1 MPSGENHIIEKMGNP
16 NCTKEEKKLKGKRK
30 CMKLIFKSMQI
41 VGWGRVIN
49 TYISSTF
56 TYYIKIKYQDI

>member
-1 MPSGENHIIEKMGNP
+1 MPSGENHIIEKMGKP
-16 NCTKEEKKLKGKRK
+16 NHRKEEKKLKGERK
-30 CMKLIFKSMQI
+30 CKKLIFKSMQI

-56 TYYIKIKYQDI
+56 KYYL